1 MKARLSPAEF
11 AVFVLGQRLYPW
23 QVEVLEAVGAG
34 KPTALC
40 AANGSGKTAS
50 VIATL
55 ILWFLDSFPKGR
67 CPVTSGSWMQVRQQL
82 WPALRRYRE
91 RFPGWRWAPSA
102 CEVST
107 PQGGRAVG
115 FATNEA
121 GRAEGWH
128 GTPDAPVMYVVD
140 EAKSVQDEIFTA
152 VDRCTTQ
159 FKLYASSAGGSAG
172 QHFRCF
178 HEDAALFYR
187 VRVTA
192 FDCPHIA
199 REKIE
204 FLKAKYGEDSAQY
217 RSIVLSEWTEGSD
230 LLIVP
235 PELLRRALECPPAAR
250 AGQCFSFSDFAAGRD
265 ENAVAVRCGN
275 SIRLVEAWRD
285 DDTVRMRRRV
295 VRLQEALGVPA
306 ARAWGDGSGA
316 GRNVLQDMA
325 EEGFRMRAFLGGAPS
340 EDRENYQDL
349 NADAWFGFARDLRAG
364 RLRLEGVD
372 GETFRQLTCRRMEW
386 DRKGRLRCE
395 PKEVMRARGLHS
407 PDRADAVVGAW
418 WAGRR
423 MLYGEG
429 DGVVLPV
436 SVPENPFAAPE
447 TPWLSPF

>member
-159 FKLYASSAGGSAG
+159 FKLYASSAGGAAG

-204 FLKAKYGEDSAQY
+204 FLKAKYGEDSVQY
-217 RSIVLSEWTEGSD
+217 KSIVLSEWAEGSD
-230 LLIVP
+230 LLIIP
-235 PELLRRALECPPAAR
+235 PDLLKEAMRNPPAHAPGTR
-250 AGQCFSFSDFAAGRD
+250 YTFSDFAAGRD
-265 ENAVAVRCGN
+265 ENALAMRDGN
-275 SIRLVEAWRD
+275 TIRLVEAWRD
-285 DDTVRMRRRV
+285 SDTVRMRRRTV
-295 VRLQEALGVPA
+295 KMLQDLGVPSSC
-306 ARAWGDGSGA
+306 AWGDGSGA
-316 GRNVLQDMA
+316 GKNVIQDMHD
-325 EEGFRMRAFLGGAPS
+325 EGYYMQSFLGGTPS
-340 EDRENYQDL
+340 EERENYQDL
-349 NADAWFGFARDLRAG
+349 NADAWFGFAADLRAG
-364 RLRLEGVD
+364 RLRLEGID
-372 GETFRQLTCRRMEW
+372 PETYRQLTTRCMEW
-386 DRKGRLRCE
+386 DSKGRLRCE
-395 PKEVMRARGLHS
+395 PKDKMRERGLHS
-407 PDRADAVVGAW
+407 PDRADAIVGAW
-418 WAGRR
+418 WAGR
-423 MLYGEG
+423 YGGLVTRETVG
-429 DGVVLPV
+429 YE
-436 SVPENPFAAPE
+436 PELHAADE
-447 TPWLSPF
+447 CVW